1 MTMNPHIAKP
11 PAARRFWVG
20 DFDEMRGKA
29 ASLERLINLKRPPK
43 GHPIKRVKSFIWHLL
58 MRPLHEFN
66 TAVSRLLE
74 EILYVLDDHFS
85 MNMIALEERL
95 AQSEK
100 REAALAELIG
110 EQLALLHEVKALV
123 GLKKIAIPE
132 THPAGVSV
140 PYIDTGLGKNRT
152 AYIIGLFGTGR
163 QYLNEL
169 TRNNIGERARYFRDT
184 IGLHPGPT
192 PMIYSGHA
200 TIRHISRMQASP
212 VIMGCILEAVRLEF
226 ADLIFIH
233 RHPLD
238 SLLTNWIWWR
248 NHLRDHR
255 WIAGITEIYP
265 NIDELCAVLERNFP
279 EFQSFAQ
286 GDPAFFAAAPGQPF
300 LSFPEFVEETE
311 LHLQS
316 ATLILRLEDFMA
328 DPLRE
333 FCKIAETM
341 TVDLDSSRLSL
352 DRPKSKAYG
361 YLAVR
366 EKVPRFRDFIDGLD
380 ADTRR
385 RIETIGYHVTA

>member
-1 MTMNPHIAKP
+1 MNPHIAKP
-11 PAARRFWVG
+11 PSARRFWVG

-29 ASLERLINLKRPPK
+29 ASLEPLFNLKRPPK
-43 GHPIKRVKSFIWHLL
+43 GHPIKRAKSFIWHLL

-66 TAVSRLLE
+66 TAVSRLLQG
-74 EILYVLDDHFS
+74 ILYVLDDHFS

-95 AQSEK
+95 ARSEK

-110 EQLALLHEVKALV
+110 EQLAVLHEVKALV
-123 GLKKIAIPE
+123 GLERIAIPE
-132 THPAGVSV
+132 ARPGGVSL
-140 PYIDTGLGKNRT
+140 PYIDTGLGKDRT
-152 AYIIGLFGTGR
+152 AYIIGLFGSGR

-169 TRNNIGERARYFRDT
+169 MLNNIGERARYFRDT

-200 TIRHISRMQASP
+200 TIRHISRMQALP

-226 ADLIFIH
+226 ADLIFIR

-248 NHLRDHR
+248 NHLRDR
-255 WIAGITEIYP
+255 RCIAGITEIYP
-265 NIDELCAVLERNFP
+265 DIDQLCAVLEQNFL

-286 GDPAFFAAAPGQPF
+286 GDPAFFATAPGQPF
-300 LSFPEFVEETE
+300 LSFAEFVDETE

-316 ATLILRLEDFMA
+316 ATLTLRLEDFMA
-328 DPLRE
+328 DPRRE

-341 TVDLDSSRLSL
+341 AVDLDLSGLSL

-366 EKVPRFRDFIDGLD
+366 ERVPRFRDFIDALD
-380 ADTRR
+380 TDTRR
-385 RIETIGYHVTA
+385 HIEAVGYQVTA

>member
-1 MTMNPHIAKP
+1 MNSHIAKP
-11 PAARRFWVG
+11 HSARRFWVD
-20 DFDEMRGKA
+20 DFDEMRGRA
-29 ASLERLINLKRPPK
+29 AALEGLLTEPAARRHN
-43 GHPIKRVKSFIWHLL
+43 PIERVKRFIC
-58 MRPLHEFN
+58 RVVIRQLHEF
-66 TAVSRLLE
+66 TTTVSKLLE
-74 EILYVLDDHFS
+74 GTLYALDDHFS

-110 EQLALLHEVKALV
+110 EQLAVLHEVKALV
-123 GLKKIAIPE
+123 GLERIAIPE
-132 THPAGVSV
+132 AHPVSTSV
-140 PYIDTGLGKNRT
+140 PYIDTGLGKDRT

-169 TRNNIGERARYFRDT
+169 MRNNIGERARYFRDT

-200 TIRHISRMQASP
+200 TVRHSSRLQALP
-212 VIMGCILEAVRLEF
+212 VVMGCILEAVRLEF
-226 ADLIFIH
+226 ADLIFLY

-248 NHLRDHR
+248 THIRDNR
-255 WIAGITEIYP
+255 WIAGISEIYTTP
-265 NIDELCAVLERNFP
+265 DELCAVLEQNFP
-279 EFQSFAQ
+279 EFQSFAE

-316 ATLILRLEDFMA
+316 ATLTLRLEDFMV

-333 FCKIAETM
+333 FRKVAETM
-341 TVDLDSSRLSL
+341 TVDLDSSRLSV
-352 DRPKSKAYG
+352 DRPKSKSYG

-366 EKVPRFRDFIDGLD
+366 ERVPRFRDFIEGLN

-385 RIETIGYHVTA
+385 RIEAIGYDVPA